1 MGAAVR
7 PAAPRAQ
14 GVAGRRMMGS
24 DAELPT
30 EGWEGAVRAQFPK
43 DYQIVLLITGGYVG
57 LWGLSKLF
65 GGGAEEEAPAAAAS
79 SGASTGAM
87 PEFADESW
95 DAWSQQGDN
104 LAAWEKSLE

>member
-1 MGAAVR
+1 MGAVVR

-14 GVAGRRMMGS
+14 ATTGRRMMSS

-30 EGWEGAVRAQFPK
+30 EGWEGAVRAKFPK

-65 GGGAEEEAPAAAAS
+65 GGGAEEEAAPVAAAAS
-79 SGASTGAM
+79 SAAGAI

-104 LAAWEKSLE
+104 LDRWEKSLE